1 MFDVLK
7 TILVAGIVAAVTTM
21 VTVGLVGGNQSAV
34 GGETRFP
41 NSSITAQG
49 LSLSGTGTTSLET
62 GKVCMTV
69 TQVDG
74 DVSYAFF
81 NASGNLATS
90 STSCN

>member
-1 MFDVLK
+1 MFDTLK
-7 TILVAGIVAAVTTM
+7 TIAVTVVVAIVTTWA
-21 VTVGLVGGNQSAV
+21 TVGLVGNNPAAL

-41 NSSITAQG
+41 NSTLTAQG
-49 LSLSGTGTTSLET
+49 LTLSKTGTTSLET

-90 STSCN
+90 STSCE